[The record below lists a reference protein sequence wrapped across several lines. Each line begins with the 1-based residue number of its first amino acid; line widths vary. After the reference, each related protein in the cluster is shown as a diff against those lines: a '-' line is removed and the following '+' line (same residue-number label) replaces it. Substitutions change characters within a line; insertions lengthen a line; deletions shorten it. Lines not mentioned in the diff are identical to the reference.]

1 MVLSPLGNYCQ
12 EKFSKLKSNFHFNP
26 MAEYMHEN
34 FDDADINE
42 MFDDYK
48 WMHNKTYDD
57 EMKHES
63 HKHIFRHN
71 MRYSGASL
79 LLAERMSAYLLLCDM

>member
-1 MVLSPLGNYCQ
+1 
-12 EKFSKLKSNFHFNP
+12 

-48 WMHNKTYDD
+48 WIHNKTYDD

-71 MRYSGASL
+71 MRYSGGIAFF
-79 LLAERMSAYLLLCDM
+79 